1 EERLPLL
8 VREGEDGAVGAAVVE
23 VDVARA
29 AGQDPLRG
37 EAVADELHRG
47 ELGADDEAALALLVE
62 PERGDPVLRPVEDGG
77 LRGRRRAGQPGGE
90 AAKLPALLLEEA
102 PEDGN
107 VAAPERA
114 LEVLVGPLVD
124 LDDDEAAPRLFGVR
138 LPPPPPLGRER
149 KVLDTVV
156 PVVERTSQASPPV
169 LLRS

>member
-77 LRGRRRAGQPGGE
+77 LRGRPRAGQPGGE
-90 AAKLPALLLEEA
+90 AAKRP
-102 PEDGN
+102 GQ
-107 VAAPERA
+107 R
-114 LEVLVGPLVD
+114 VD

-149 KVLDTVV
+149 KVLDTVI